1 MPRGLFILASDL
13 PAWRNALEK
22 VAMKKAANR
31 PPQGTPRHGGNGRE
45 AFLAKL
51 RCLMR
56 AVQSYPFRKPAL
68 QVLSDRSPANAAFV
82 AWYAS
87 RSRSI
92 VGRRQR
98 HRENFSGRIGFRCSE
113 RKAPERLSPEPGARA
128 LSFWVMNHFRP
139 KPTISHIAIAVAL
152 MGAAVTIGIAIW
164 HSQKGKSQGPAIID
178 KRHVSQGQR

>member
-68 QVLSDRSPANAAFV
+68 QVLSDRSPANAALLHGTPPV
-82 AWYAS
+82 PDQLW
-87 RSRSI
+87 
-92 VGRRQR
+92 VGD
-98 HRENFSGRIGFRCSE
+98 SATE
-113 RKAPERLSPEPGARA
+113 RTSPAA
-128 LSFWVMNHFRP
+128 LGS
-139 KPTISHIAIAVAL
+139 AV
-152 MGAAVTIGIAIW
+152 
-164 HSQKGKSQGPAIID
+164 QKGRHPSGSVRNPA
-178 KRHVSQGQR
+178 REPLVFGL